1 MKNTA
6 IFLVRSLF
14 FITAIVLVVFGAGSF
29 MRANGNPD
37 LKIAYIIYAVLMLGD
52 AIAMLVCGLYIVRQM
67 KAIYWFAVIILSL
80 NIVLTIFDQFGL
92 IDFLFSLLNLVTI
105 AALLVFRKEF
115 LPQ

>member
-1 MKNTA
+1 MKNTT
-6 IFLVRSLF
+6 IPLVRSLF
-14 FITAIVLVVFGAGSF
+14 FITAIVLVVLGAGSF
-29 MRANGNPD
+29 MRDNVNPD
-37 LKIAYIIYAVLMLGD
+37 IKIIYDIYAVLMFGD

-67 KAIYWFAVIILSL
+67 KVIYCFAVIILSL

-105 AALLVFRKEF
+105 AALLAFRKEF